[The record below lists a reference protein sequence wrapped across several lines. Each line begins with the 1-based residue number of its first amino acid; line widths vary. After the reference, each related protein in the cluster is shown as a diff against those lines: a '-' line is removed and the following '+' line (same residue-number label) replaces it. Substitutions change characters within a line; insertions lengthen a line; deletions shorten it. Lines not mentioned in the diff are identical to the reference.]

1 LRLPGIHITGG
12 SPETQTAA
20 YTMTDFSALYKK
32 YAQDV
37 FRFALYLS
45 GERSEAED
53 ITSETF
59 VRAWTAPGEIR
70 TETVKA
76 YLFAIARNLFLQKL
90 RRKKRRVELD
100 EDLQDAQP
108 GPQVQAEDKA
118 ELEAVLAGLQKL
130 PEIDR
135 AALLMRA
142 FDDMPYE
149 EISRALAL
157 PLSTVKVKI
166 HRARLALAGIRES
179 FKAGAKLHHCQE
191 QTK

>member
-1 LRLPGIHITGG
+1 
-12 SPETQTAA
+12 
-20 YTMTDFSALYKK
+20 MTDFSALYKK
-32 YAQDV
+32 HAQDV
-37 FRFALYLS
+37 FHFALYLS
-45 GERSEAED
+45 GDRSEAED

-59 VRAWTAPGEIR
+59 VRAWTSPEPIR
-70 TETVKA
+70 AATVKA
-76 YLFAIARNLFLQKL
+76 YLFTIARNLFLQKL
-90 RRKKRRVELD
+90 RRKTRQVELEEELRD
-100 EDLQDAQP
+100 VQP
-108 GPQVQAEDKA
+108 GPQVQAEHKA

-130 PEIDR
+130 PEVDR

-166 HRARLALAGIRES
+166 HRARLALAGIRENW
-179 FKAGAKLHHCQE
+179 KLGGKPNHCQE

>member
-1 LRLPGIHITGG
+1 
-12 SPETQTAA
+12 
-20 YTMTDFSALYKK
+20 MTDFSALYKK

-37 FRFALYLS
+37 FHFALYLS
-45 GERSEAED
+45 GDRSEAED
-53 ITSETF
+53 ITSEAF
-59 VRAWTAPGEIR
+59 VRAWTAPGAIR

-76 YLFAIARNLFLQKL
+76 YLFTIARNLFLQKL
-90 RRKKRRVELD
+90 RKKNRQVELD
-100 EDLQDAQP
+100 DELRDTQP
-108 GPQVQAEDKA
+108 GPQVEGEHKA

-157 PLSTVKVKI
+157 PLSTIKVKI
-166 HRARLALAGIRES
+166 HRARLALADVRENW
-179 FKAGAKLHHCQE
+179 KLGAKLNHSEE

>member
-1 LRLPGIHITGG
+1 
-12 SPETQTAA
+12 
-20 YTMTDFSALYKK
+20 MTEFSALYKK

-76 YLFAIARNLFLQKL
+76 YLFTIARNLFLQGL
-90 RRKKRRVELD
+90 RKKKRQVELD
-100 EDLQDAQP
+100 EEVHDTQP
-108 GPQVQAEDKA
+108 GPQANAEHKA
-118 ELEAVLAGLQKL
+118 ELQAVLAGLQKL
-130 PEIDR
+130 SEIDR

-142 FDDMPYE
+142 FDGMPYE
-149 EISRALAL
+149 EIARALML

-166 HRARLALAGIRES
+166 HRARLALAGIRENWNLGT
-179 FKAGAKLHHCQE
+179 KQHHCQE

>member
-1 LRLPGIHITGG
+1 
-12 SPETQTAA
+12 
-20 YTMTDFSALYKK
+20 MTDFTALYKK

-166 HRARLALAGIRES
+166 HRARLALAGIREN
-179 FKAGAKLHHCQE
+179 FKAGAKLRHYQE